1 MKVLC
6 FGSLNIDY
14 VYAVDHI
21 VRPGETEDSAGMSV
35 NCGGKGLNQSIA
47 LARAG
52 VSVWHAGAVGEDGA
66 DLVGQCECNGVN
78 TSFVRTVEGRSG
90 HTIIQV
96 DKDGN
101 NSIVLFGGA
110 NRSMTREFIHEVIG
124 SFDRGDMIILQNEIN
139 LLPVIIDEAYA
150 QGMQIVLNPSPY
162 SDDLNAC
169 DLSKVS
175 YFFLNEIEGEQMT
188 GEREPEKILK
198 AIHERYK
205 TAKVV
210 LTLGEEGAMYS
221 DGQSVCRQDAFRV
234 KAVDTTAAG
243 DTFSGYFVSALIR
256 GLTPQEGLA
265 LAASAAAMAVTK
277 PGALDSIPTLA
288 EVQIEME
295 KEETSC

>member
-6 FGSLNIDY
+6 FGSLNLDY

-21 VRPGETEDSAGMSV
+21 VRLGETEDSAGLSV

-47 LARAG
+47 IARAG
-52 VSVWHAGAVGEDGA
+52 FPVWHAGLVGEDGA
-66 DLVGQCECNGVN
+66 ELVAQCVRNGVN
-78 TSFVRTVEGRSG
+78 TDFVRTVEGRSG

-110 NRSMTREFIHEVIG
+110 NRRMTREFIREVIG
-124 SFDRGDMIILQNEIN
+124 AFREGDMIILQNEIN
-139 LLPVIIDEAYA
+139 LLPEIIDEAYE
-150 QGMQIVLNPSPY
+150 QGMKIVLNPSPY
-162 SDDLNAC
+162 SDNLREC
-169 DLSKVS
+169 DLGKVS

-188 GEREPEKILK
+188 GEREPERILP
-198 AIHERYK
+198 AIHEMYK
-205 TAKVV
+205 KAKVV
-210 LTLGEEGAMYS
+210 LTLGEDGAMYS
-221 DGQSVCRQDAFRV
+221 DGQVICRQEAFRV

-256 GLTPQEGLA
+256 GMMPQEGLA
-265 LAASAAAMAVTK
+265 LAARAAAMAVTK

-288 EVQIEME
+288 EVQSATE